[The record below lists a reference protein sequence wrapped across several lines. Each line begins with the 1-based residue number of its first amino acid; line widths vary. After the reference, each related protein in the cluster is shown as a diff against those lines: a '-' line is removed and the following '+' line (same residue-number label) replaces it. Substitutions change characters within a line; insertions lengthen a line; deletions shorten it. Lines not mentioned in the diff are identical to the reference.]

1 MSNQESKEKKSK
13 VVISDRRRFMSL
25 MAQSVGITALGGLV
39 WTGYVEEA
47 KAAPLILRPPG
58 AVTED
63 DFLKMCIKCGQCAEA
78 CKNRDSNPDRT
89 KQKSTLRMARPGDN
103 MPIGT
108 PFFVPAQIPCYM
120 CTDIPCVPVCPT
132 GALDEGLVSIIPEGK
147 KESELDINKAEMGL
161 AVIDEE
167 SCVAFWGIQCDACH
181 RACPLLDEA
190 ITLEFRRNSR
200 TGKHAYLIPVVHSDI
215 CTGCGLCEYACI
227 TKKPAIYVL
236 PNKVAQGEVGG
247 HYIKGW
253 DKEDESRL
261 EDISTDTTTRTD
273 RSSKKPADYLN
284 EGISYE

>member
-1 MSNQESKEKKSK
+1 LSGHDSEGKKQKK
-13 VVISDRRRFMSL
+13 VEISDRRRFISL
-25 MAQSVGITALGGLV
+25 MAQGVGITALGGLV

-58 AVTED
+58 ALPEN
-63 DFLKMCIKCGQCAEA
+63 DFLNMCIKCGQCAEA

-89 KQKSTLRMARPGDN
+89 NTKSTLKMARAGEG
-103 MPIGT
+103 MPVGT
-108 PFFVPAQIPCYM
+108 PFFIPSDIPCYM

-132 GALDEGLVSIIPEGK
+132 GALDEASVSSEVEGK
-147 KESELDINKAEMGL
+147 QKLDINKSVMGL
-161 AVIDEE
+161 AVVDEE

-190 ITLEFRRNSR
+190 ITLEYRRNSR
-200 TGKHAYLIPVVHSDI
+200 TGKHAYMIPIVHSDV

-253 DKEDESRL
+253 DEKDEERL
-261 EDISTDTTTRTD
+261 KDVSADDVGTKTD

>member
-1 MSNQESKEKKSK
+1 MSNQESKKKKSK
-13 VVISDRRRFMSL
+13 VVISERRRFISL

-58 AVTED
+58 AVPED

-78 CKNRDSNPDRT
+78 CKNRDSNPDHT
-89 KQKSTLRMARPGDN
+89 KQKSTLIMARPGDN

-108 PFFVPAQIPCYM
+108 PFFIPTQVPCYM

-147 KESELDINKAEMGL
+147 KESELDITQAEMGL

-167 SCVAFWGIQCDACH
+167 SCVAFWGIQCDACY
-181 RACPLLDEA
+181 RACPLLGEA
-190 ITLEFRRNSR
+190 IFLEHRRNPR
-200 TGKHAYLIPVVHSDI
+200 TGKHAYLIPVVDTDK

-227 TKKPAIYVL
+227 TEKPAIYVL
-236 PNKVAQGEVGG
+236 PNEVAQGKVGD

-253 DKEDESRL
+253 DTGDEGRL
-261 EDISTDTTTRTD
+261 EDISADTTTRTD

>member
-1 MSNQESKEKKSK
+1 MSNQESKKKKSK
-13 VVISDRRRFMSL
+13 VVISERRRFMSL
-25 MAQSVGITALGGLV
+25 MAQSVGVTALGGLV
-39 WTGYVEEA
+39 WTGYLEEA

-58 AVTED
+58 AVPED

-78 CKNRDSNPDRT
+78 CKNRDSNPDQT
-89 KQKSTLRMARPGDN
+89 HQKSTLRMARPGDS

-147 KESELDINKAEMGL
+147 IESELDINKAEMGL

-190 ITLEFRRNSR
+190 ITLEFRRNPR
-200 TGKHAYLIPVVHSDI
+200 TGKHAYLIPVVHGDV

-236 PNKVAQGEVGG
+236 PNEVAQGEVGD

-253 DKEDESRL
+253 DAKDEGRL
-261 EDISTDTTTRTD
+261 EDISTDTTTRTE
-273 RSSKKPADYLN
+273 RSEKKPADYLN